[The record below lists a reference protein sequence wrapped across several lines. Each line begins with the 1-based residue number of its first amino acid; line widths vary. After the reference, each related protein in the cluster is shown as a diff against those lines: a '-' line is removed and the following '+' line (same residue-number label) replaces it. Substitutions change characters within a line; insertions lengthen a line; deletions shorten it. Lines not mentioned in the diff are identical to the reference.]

1 MVTCR
6 LLPQKTFFL
15 NSKVSVSNRN
25 TGLHSSHD
33 ESLIVYDI
41 SSGMYLLN
49 VYEDISFCTGS
60 AISLI
65 SINNYSNT
73 GINIMTSYGK
83 GLRIVGG
90 LEITNKTRSSG
101 VIGVLDQS
109 NNFIPSQTI
118 MSGNSSVTKRTTV
131 GINIKVSLKPTNM
144 CWM

>member
-1 MVTCR
+1 
-6 LLPQKTFFL
+6 
-15 NSKVSVSNRN
+15 
-25 TGLHSSHD
+25 
-33 ESLIVYDI
+33 
-41 SSGMYLLN
+41 MYLPN

-65 SINNYSNT
+65 SDNNYSNT
-73 GINIMTSYGK
+73 GINIMTSNGQ

-90 LEITNKTRSSG
+90 SEITNKTRSSG